1 MAPSKKKTTTN
12 ENGDPN
18 LTKPANLVDAVLPVK
33 INADPAE
40 EEVFAS
46 PQVSSDYSWMRIQ
59 D

>member
-12 ENGDPN
+12 ADGDPN
-18 LTKPANLVDAVLPVK
+18 LTKPTTLADTVLPEK
-33 INADPAE
+33 INTDPAK

-46 PQVSSDYSWMRIQ
+46 PQVSLDYSWMRIR